1 VTSTETTRPDLA
13 PAASAVAAV
22 VAGVRDDQLTGP
34 TPCPTMTVAALLDHL
49 HGLTWAFTAAAEKSA
64 DAVSSAPQADASALV
79 PAWRE
84 EIPARL
90 ARLAQAWAKPDAW
103 TGMTA
108 AGGLELP
115 GEIAGTV
122 ALDEIVLHGWDLA
135 VATGQDFR
143 PDDGAVQAV
152 YGFTSAMSAPGQ
164 EAGREGLFGPV
175 VDVPQDAP
183 TFERAL
189 GYAGRDPRWTPRP

>member
-1 VTSTETTRPDLA
+1 MTSTDTTRPDLA

-22 VAGVRDDQLTGP
+22 VAGIRDDQLAAP
-34 TPCPTMTVAALLDHL
+34 TPCPDMTVAALLDHL
-49 HGLTWAFTAAAEKSA
+49 HGLAWAFTVAAEKSP
-64 DAVSSAPQADASALV
+64 DSATSAAQADADALV

-90 ARLAQAWAKPDAW
+90 DALARAWAEPDAW

-108 AGGLELP
+108 AGGVELP
-115 GEIAGTV
+115 GEVAGTV

-135 VATGQDFR
+135 VATGQTFR
-143 PDDGAVQAV
+143 PDDASVEVV
-152 YGFTSAMSAPGQ
+152 YGFTAAMSAPGQ

-175 VDVPQDAP
+175 VPVPEDAP
-183 TFERAL
+183 AFERAL
-189 GYAGRDPRWTPRP
+189 GFAGRDPRWTP

>member
-1 VTSTETTRPDLA
+1 MTSTETARPDLT

-22 VAGVRDDQLTGP
+22 VGGVRDDQLTGP
-34 TPCPTMTVAALLDHL
+34 TPCPDMTVAALLDHL
-49 HGLTWAFTAAAEKSA
+49 HGLAWAFTAAAEKSPEA
-64 DAVSSAPQADASALV
+64 HGSAPQASADSLV

-90 ARLAQAWAKPDAW
+90 DALAAAWSRPDAW
-103 TGMTA
+103 AGMTA

-135 VATGQDFR
+135 VATGQPFR
-143 PDDGAVQAV
+143 PDDAAVEAV
-152 YGFTSAMSAPGQ
+152 YGFTAAMSAPGQ

-175 VDVPQDAP
+175 VEVPEDAP

-189 GYAGRDPRWTPRP
+189 GFAGRDPRWTP

>member
-1 VTSTETTRPDLA
+1 MTSSETTCPDLT

-22 VAGVRDDQLTGP
+22 VAGVRDDQLGAP
-34 TPCPTMTVAALLDHL
+34 TPCPDMNVAALLDHL
-49 HGLTWAFTAAAEKSA
+49 HGLAWAFTAAAEKSPEAATTVPHA
-64 DAVSSAPQADASALV
+64 DAGSLTPV
-79 PAWRE
+79 WRQ

-90 ARLAQAWAKPDAW
+90 TTLARAWTVPDAW

-135 VATGQDFR
+135 VATGQTFR
-143 PDDGAVQAV
+143 PDDASVEAV
-152 YGFTSAMSAPGQ
+152 YGFTAAMSAPGQ

-175 VDVPQDAP
+175 VDVPGDAP

-189 GYAGRDPRWTPRP
+189 GYAGRDPRWTP

>member
-1 VTSTETTRPDLA
+1 MTSTETARPDLA

-34 TPCPTMTVAALLDHL
+34 TPCPDMTVAALLDHL
-49 HGLTWAFTAAAEKSA
+49 HGLARAFIAAAEKSPEA
-64 DAVSSAPQADASALV
+64 AGSAPQADAAALV

-90 ARLAQAWAKPDAW
+90 AALARAWADPAAW
-103 TGMTA
+103 SGMTA

-115 GEIAGTV
+115 GEFAGTV

-135 VATGQDFR
+135 TATGQPFS
-143 PDDGAVQAV
+143 PDDAAVEVV
-152 YGFTSAMSAPGQ
+152 YGFTAAMSAPGQ

-175 VDVPQDAP
+175 VEVPQDAP
-183 TFERAL
+183 AFERAL
-189 GYAGRDPRWTPRP
+189 GYAGRDPRWTP